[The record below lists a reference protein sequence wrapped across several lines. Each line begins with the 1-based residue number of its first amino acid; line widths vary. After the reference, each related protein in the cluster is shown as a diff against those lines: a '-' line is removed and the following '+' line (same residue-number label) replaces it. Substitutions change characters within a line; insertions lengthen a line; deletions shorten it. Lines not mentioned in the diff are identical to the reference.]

1 MKRRKQKQCGER
13 SDFYILFVAGIYNL
27 ILVDISLAGMPL
39 RTLVLLLADLACIA
53 LYVYKREMT
62 VPNWKECHIYE
73 KTMMV
78 LLAGSTVFV
87 AALAIF
93 GSDYFWLSVDAIAL
107 LLVYPCVYGR
117 KKFPQDLFYVY
128 SVCSSVI
135 CILLLLYDLTD
146 GTGEALVALLIQYN
160 AVAPWL
166 VLCITV
172 NVIAYCFQERGRVWY
187 GGNVVF
193 GSFLLALHKNIP
205 AMVIVGLV
213 PLMLPIFCRPSKSLA
228 RRAAQAGA
236 MYGFLVCNMSLI
248 TGYIP
253 LMKEIAVYDLEISVY
268 MELLLAA
275 VGVWFLQYWDRYA
288 QNVEE
293 DSTVPEMR
301 EWCRKAVVAC
311 LVIGLGVLAAAGIF
325 AADDTSGLQ
334 RAAQV
339 IIDDIGESLE
349 LNSDLF
355 EQMGQRFGMLGI
367 VLVCCWLYAGVT
379 WVRGMKAVRIKAHKL
394 YRLMIA
400 VFLLQAVF
408 LPQTMAT
415 LPIYT
420 IFFFLSMGAGEKS
433 RQKMKLN
440 PEDWQQRVILEEEQQ
455 NVVPKTEEQQQN
467 IVPETEEWLENTVPE
482 TEGQLENIVPKE
494 EERPQKE
501 TQRDGFDEK
510 ECKENDE
517 ETIVQCQTVQ
527 LKGENADEANHSD
540 TVLQRGGDAGN
551 RIKRSSKKTRR
562 HRPDRIS
569 DHQ

>member
-1 MKRRKQKQCGER
+1 M
-13 SDFYILFVAGIYNL
+13 
-27 ILVDISLAGMPL
+27 
-39 RTLVLLLADLACIA
+39 
-53 LYVYKREMT
+53 
-62 VPNWKECHIYE
+62 
-73 KTMMV
+73 
-78 LLAGSTVFV
+78 
-87 AALAIF
+87 
-93 GSDYFWLSVDAIAL
+93 
-107 LLVYPCVYGR
+107 
-117 KKFPQDLFYVY
+117 
-128 SVCSSVI
+128 
-135 CILLLLYDLTD
+135 
-146 GTGEALVALLIQYN
+146 
-160 AVAPWL
+160 
-166 VLCITV
+166 
-172 NVIAYCFQERGRVWY
+172 
-187 GGNVVF
+187 VF
-193 GSFLLALHKNIP
+193 GSFLLALHKNLP
-205 AMVIVGLV
+205 ALVIVGLV
-213 PLMLPIFCRPSKSLA
+213 PLMLPIFCRPSKSLV

-301 EWCRKAVVAC
+301 EWCRKVVTAY
-311 LVIGLGVLAAAGIF
+311 LIVSVGVF
-325 AADDTSGLQ
+325 AAVGTFASNDTSVLQ
-334 RAAQV
+334 RPAQV
-339 IIDDIGESLE
+339 LINDMTESRI
-349 LNSDLF
+349 LNSGLL
-355 EQMGQRFGMLGI
+355 EQMGVRFGIVGI
-367 VLVCCWLYAGVT
+367 VLACLGLYIGVT
-379 WVRGMKAVRIKAHKL
+379 WVRRMKGVRIKAYKL

-420 IFFFLSMGAGEKS
+420 IFFFLSMGAGEKA

-455 NVVPKTEEQQQN
+455 NIVPKTEEQQQ
-467 IVPETEEWLENTVPE
+467 
-482 TEGQLENIVPKE
+482 NIVPKE

-510 ECKENDE
+510 ECNETDE
-517 ETIVQCQTVQ
+517 ETTVQCRTVQ

-540 TVLQRGGDAGN
+540 SMLQRGGDAGN

>member
-1 MKRRKQKQCGER
+1 MKRRKQKQYSER

-27 ILVDISLAGMPL
+27 IFVDISLAGMPL
-39 RTLVLLLADLACIA
+39 RTLVLLLADLSCIA

-62 VPNWKECHIYE
+62 VPNWKECCIYE
-73 KTMMV
+73 KTVMV

-117 KKFPQDLFYVY
+117 KKFPQDLFCVY

-146 GTGEALVALLIQYN
+146 GKGELLIALLIRYN

-166 VLCITV
+166 VLCIMV
-172 NVIAYCFQERGRVWY
+172 NMIAYCFQERGRVWY

-193 GSFLLALHKNIP
+193 GSFLLALQKNIP

-213 PLMLPIFCRPSKSLA
+213 PLMLPIFCRPSKSLV

-301 EWCRKAVVAC
+301 EWCRKVVTAY
-311 LVIGLGVLAAAGIF
+311 LIVSVGVF
-325 AADDTSGLQ
+325 AAVGTFASNDTSVLQ
-334 RAAQV
+334 RPAQV
-339 IIDDIGESLE
+339 LINDMTESRK
-349 LNSDLF
+349 LNSGLL
-355 EQMGQRFGMLGI
+355 EQMGARFGIVGIILACLG
-367 VLVCCWLYAGVT
+367 LYIGVT
-379 WVRGMKAVRIKAHKL
+379 WVRRMKGVRIKAYKL

-420 IFFFLSMGAGEKS
+420 IFFFLSMGAGEKT

-455 NVVPKTEEQQQN
+455 NIVPKTEEQLEN
-467 IVPETEEWLENTVPE
+467 IVPETEERLENIVPE

-510 ECKENDE
+510 ECNETDE
-517 ETIVQCQTVQ
+517 ETTVQCRIVQ

-540 TVLQRGGDAGN
+540 SMLQRGGDAGN